1 MRIFILIYLLT
12 ASLPTLLKAQSNAT
26 LCQNIYVWE
35 VYEENGKKS
44 PDAMIVSDI
53 ESAIARN
60 KGTSVLDR
68 RNFSNIPLRIKNEK
82 ANQKT
87 DNISDV
93 LAKKL
98 QEEGVKNIFFATIA
112 EEKSASVL
120 LNIQIYALQT
130 RQIVLRKNLT
140 MPKLVFDN
148 NREKRKDLIADFIK
162 KEVLGVAPSFQKTI
176 IWAGIGVG
184 AAATVFGTLKTLS
197 IKNSWKNY
205 QTGNPFDAEKTYPT
219 KNKSYQTNQYI
230 AIGGA
235 AILATSAYALLQ
247 KTKKQKRL
255 KKETLLTPSTPK
267 IGLNLEPLFDNTT
280 GIGLAIKF

>member
-1 MRIFILIYLLT
+1 MASLHTLLT
-12 ASLPTLLKAQSNAT
+12 AQSNPA
-26 LCQNIYVWE
+26 LCQSIYVWD
-35 VYEENGKKS
+35 VYQENGKKS

-68 RNFSNIPLRIKNEK
+68 RNFQNIPLRIKNEK

-87 DNISDV
+87 DNVSDA
-93 LAKKL
+93 LAQKL
-98 QEEGVKNIFFATIA
+98 QNEGVKNIFFATIA
-112 EEKSASVL
+112 EDKGTSVL

-130 RQIVLRKNLT
+130 RQIVFRKNLT

-148 NREKRKDLIADFIK
+148 NREKRKDVFADFIK
-162 KEVLGVAPSFQKTI
+162 KEVLGVAPSFQKTL
-176 IWAGIGVG
+176 IWSGIGVG
-184 AAATVFGTLKTLS
+184 AAATVVGTLKTLS

-205 QTGNPFDAEKTYPT
+205 QTSNPFDAEKTYPT

-235 AILATSAYALLQ
+235 AVLATSAYMLLQ
-247 KTKKQKRL
+247 KIQKQKRL
-255 KKETLLTPSTPK
+255 KKETFSNPSTPK

-280 GIGLAIKF
+280 GLGLAIKF